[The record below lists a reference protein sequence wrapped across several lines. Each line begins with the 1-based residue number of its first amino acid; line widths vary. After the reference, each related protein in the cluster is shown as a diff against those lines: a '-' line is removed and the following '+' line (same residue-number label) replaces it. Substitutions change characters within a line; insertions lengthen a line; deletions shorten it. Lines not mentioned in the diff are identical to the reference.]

1 MLVDEIRVAEN
12 RMPPM
17 SSTKT
22 EAKGQVLKSF
32 VEMVLGV
39 LLVSGDDDHPRREHP
54 CSISIG

>member
-17 SSTKT
+17 SSPKT

-32 VEMVLGV
+32 VEMV
-39 LLVSGDDDHPRREHP
+39 
-54 CSISIG
+54 